1 MLRLVKSFHAVAEKA
16 NWIAALML
24 LTMMLL
30 TTADVIMRFFKRPI
44 PGTYEMIGLFGSAT
58 IACALGYTSV
68 AKGNIAVDLVARKL
82 PLRIRAITDGV
93 NATIALMLFAIL
105 TWQGLVHG
113 STLLRTGEVSL
124 TVKMPIYPF
133 AFGLAIGCS
142 LLCLVLIG
150 DIVRAVRTYKDI
162 TET

>member
-1 MLRLVKSFHAVAEKA
+1 MLRLVKSFHTLAEKA

-30 TTADVIMRFFKRPI
+30 TSADVIMRFFKRPI
-44 PGTYEMIGLFGSAT
+44 PGTYELIGLFGSAT
-58 IACALGYTSV
+58 IAGALGYTSV
-68 AKGNIAVDLVARKL
+68 SKGNIAVDLITRKL
-82 PLRIRAITDGV
+82 PLRIRVITEGV
-93 NATIALMLFAIL
+93 NAAIAALLFAVL
-105 TWQGLVHG
+105 TWQGFVHG

-133 AFGLAIGCS
+133 AFVLAIGCG

-162 TET
+162 TEP